1 MCQGSV
7 SSFTIPPTSQPTDQ
21 NVAVTMCPRFARA
34 SQSGNGVW
42 ERLDFWTECGSLR
55 YKINESLHLSAT
67 SSEQP
72 APGAPIAEGRGFS
85 DFELF
90 SQTDSVRPV
99 LLWDSLFYW
108 LWTVS
113 QTNPVRPVLL
123 WDSLFYWLWTV
134 SQTNPVRPVLLWDS
148 LFYWLWTVSQTNP
161 VRPVLLWDSLFY
173 WLWTVSQTN
182 PVRPV
187 LLWDPLFYWLWTVSQ
202 TNPVRPV
209 LLSDSLFYWLW
220 TVSQTN
226 PVRPVLLWNSLC
238 FWLWTVSQT
247 NPVRPL
253 LLLDPLFYW
262 LWTFSLRLI
271 PCDQYHCGILYFT
284 GSDEFNRQMR
294 QKALD
299 KGFTL
304 NEYAIRWT
312 LCDRPHP

>member
-1 MCQGSV
+1 MCQFSV
-7 SSFTIPPTSQPTDQ
+7 SSFTIHPTSQPTDQ

-42 ERLDFWTECGSLR
+42 ERLDFWTECGSFR
-55 YKINESLHLSAT
+55 YKINESLYLSAT

-72 APGAPIAEGRGFS
+72 APGAPIAEGRRFS

-90 SQTDSVRPV
+90 SQTD
-99 LLWDSLFYW
+99 
-108 LWTVS
+108 
-113 QTNPVRPVLL
+113 PVRPVLL

-134 SQTNPVRPVLLWDS
+134 SQTNPVRLVLLWDS
-148 LFYWLWTVSQTNP
+148 LFYWLWTVYQINT
-161 VRPVLLWDSLFY
+161 VRPV
-173 WLWTVSQTN
+173 
-182 PVRPV
+182 
-187 LLWDPLFYWLWTVSQ
+187 
-202 TNPVRPV
+202 
-209 LLSDSLFYWLW
+209 
-220 TVSQTN
+220 
-226 PVRPVLLWNSLC
+226 
-238 FWLWTVSQT
+238 
-247 NPVRPL
+247 

-304 NEYAIRWT
+304 NEYTIRWT